1 MATYAT
7 GITATWGSVTFA
19 EVTDLS
25 WDFGGSP
32 SKGRDV
38 PWTDDVGTL
47 TLTCLDGAGIN
58 TANYGERNDLAV
70 SAQGADLTCKAVY
83 EGVSV
88 AYELNGI
95 ERYTVTFRLLDG

>member
-7 GITATWGSVTFA
+7 GITATWNTVTFG

-25 WDFGGSP
+25 WSFGGSP
-32 SKGRDV
+32 AKGRDV
-38 PWTDDVGTL
+38 IWTDDVGTL
-47 TLTCLDGAGIN
+47 TLTCLGGDGIS
-58 TANYGERNDLAV
+58 TANYGVRADLQVQAP
-70 SAQGADLTCKAVY
+70 GADLTCKAVY

-88 AYELNGI
+88 SYELNGV